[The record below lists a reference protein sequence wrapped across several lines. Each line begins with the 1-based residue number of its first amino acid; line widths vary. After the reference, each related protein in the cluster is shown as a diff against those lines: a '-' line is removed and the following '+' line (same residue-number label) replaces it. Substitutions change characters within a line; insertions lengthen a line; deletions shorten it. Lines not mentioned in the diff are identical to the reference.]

1 MAKIDAKWL
10 DEVWEK
16 IDKKLQKTAITAR
29 EKLPYT
35 TVDGRWEDMTGK
47 DVNWWTNGFWGGTMW
62 LMYDATGNEEYK
74 KTAIRSEELLDGA
87 LKRID
92 ELHHDVGFMWHLTAG
107 ANYRLTGDKNAYVR
121 NMYAANIL
129 AGRFNSK
136 AGYIRAW
143 NDHEKAG
150 DRSGYA
156 IIDCMMNIPLLYW
169 ASKETKDDRYK
180 YIAMAH
186 ADKTL
191 KYHLREDGSVNHIVN
206 YDPVTGDVV
215 EVLAGQ
221 GWAADSSWSRGQS
234 WGLYGFTLSYIHTK
248 EKRYLDAAKKIAN
261 YFIAACCDDYLPK
274 CDFRSP
280 EEPVY
285 YDSSASMIAACGL
298 IELSKLLDENEG
310 RIYLN
315 AAINLVKAA
324 VEKHADFSD
333 DSDAILHNG
342 TVAYHFGE
350 KNFDMV
356 YCDYYFVEAISK
368 LKGFDTFLW

>member
-1 MAKIDAKWL
+1 MDKNFVDKC
-10 DEVWEK
+10 WEK
-16 IDKKLQKTAITAR
+16 LDNKLSITAVSSYD
-29 EKLPYT
+29 KLPYT
-35 TVDGRWEDMTGK
+35 TINGVHDDKKESDIG
-47 DVNWWTNGFWGGTMW
+47 WWTNGFWPALMM
-62 LMYDATGNEEYK
+62 LMYVGTKKEQYLKTCRNGMDIMDKALMDYDA
-74 KTAIRSEELLDGA
+74 
-87 LKRID
+87 
-92 ELHHDVGFMWHLTAG
+92 LHHDVGFMWNISSG
-107 ANYRLTGDKNAYVR
+107 MDYRVTGDTKQR
-121 NMYAANIL
+121 NRFLVAANHL
-129 AGRFNSK
+129 MGRFNHD
-136 AGYIRAW
+136 AEFIRAW
-143 NDHEKAG
+143 NDWGNPAHRG
-150 DRSGYA
+150 WA